1 MTKEELQIVIEQLE
15 DLKSLLEEAKIKENL
30 SILDGIER
38 FKEVY
43 ELEDIPFELNILSDE
58 IEEFKT
64 TLEETDWDF
73 NGDWYSYNGLS
84 QSDFL

>member
-15 DLKSLLEEAKIKENL
+15 DLKSLLEEAKIKEDL

-38 FKEVY
+38 FKEIY
-43 ELEDIPFELNILSDE
+43 ELEDIPFELSLLLEE
-58 IEEFKT
+58 IERFKT

-73 NGDWYSYNGLS
+73 NGSWYSYNGLS

>member
-1 MTKEELQIVIEQLE
+1 MTKEEIQIVIEQLE
-15 DLKSLLEEAKIKENL
+15 DLKGILEEAKIKEDL

-38 FKEVY
+38 FKEIY

-64 TLEETDWDF
+64 TLEETDWEF
-73 NGDWYSYNGLS
+73 NGSWYSYNGLS